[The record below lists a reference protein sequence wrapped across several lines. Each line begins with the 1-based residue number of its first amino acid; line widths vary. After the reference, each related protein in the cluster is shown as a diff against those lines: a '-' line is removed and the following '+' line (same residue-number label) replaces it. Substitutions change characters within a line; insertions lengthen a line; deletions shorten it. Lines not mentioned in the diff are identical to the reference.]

1 MGYRPREAGIGRTL
15 LPGDDQREGLQ
26 MVSDEIPA
34 TLEVDQ
40 VYAIEAEY
48 APDGAN
54 RRWPVRRQHLER
66 FERLVREGTILFG
79 GALGDVESA
88 LIVVRTP
95 DEQSARELAEQDIYW
110 TSGTWSSF
118 RIRPYA
124 LIRIRGGND

>member
-1 MGYRPREAGIGRTL
+1 MA
-15 LPGDDQREGLQ
+15 
-26 MVSDEIPA
+26 SDEIPA
-34 TLEVDQ
+34 TLVVDQ

-54 RRWPVRRQHLER
+54 RRRPVRRQHLDR

-95 DEQSARELAEQDIYW
+95 DAQAARELAEQDIYW

-124 LIRIRGGND
+124 LVRIRDGGE

>member
-1 MGYRPREAGIGRTL
+1 VRHVPREAGIARTL
-15 LPGDDQREGLQ
+15 LPGDDQREGFQ
-26 MVSDEIPA
+26 MASDEIPA

-54 RRWPVRRQHLER
+54 RRRPVRRQHLER

-95 DEQSARELAEQDIYW
+95 DAQAARDLAEQDIYW
-110 TSGTWSSF
+110 TSGTWSSI

-124 LIRIRGGND
+124 MIRIRGGHE